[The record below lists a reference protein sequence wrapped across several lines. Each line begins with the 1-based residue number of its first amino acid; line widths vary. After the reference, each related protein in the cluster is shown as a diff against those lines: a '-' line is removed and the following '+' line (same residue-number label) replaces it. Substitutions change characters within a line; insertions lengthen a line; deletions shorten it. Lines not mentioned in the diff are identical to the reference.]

1 MLKSF
6 RCLKLDG
13 VEVEETTCQVVEE
26 VPLSIFIN
34 GRHFATAMISPEMRM
49 EFVTGHLFAERIVSG
64 RYEI

>member
-6 RCLKLDG
+6 KCLKLDG

-34 GRHFATAMISPEMRM
+34 GRHFATAMISPEMRS
-49 EFVTGHLFAERIVSG
+49 EFVIGPSLCREDCIRTGG
-64 RYEI
+64 D